1 MNDQRARA
9 RFGEDADDDVVVPLR
24 DASDAELRLQEI
36 VDRLRI
42 GFAAGRLHHLA
53 DEPAGQLRL
62 GFRLRHFVRQFSSDA

>member
-1 MNDQRARA
+1 
-9 RFGEDADDDVVVPLR
+9 
-24 DASDAELRLQEI
+24 
-36 VDRLRI
+36 LRI